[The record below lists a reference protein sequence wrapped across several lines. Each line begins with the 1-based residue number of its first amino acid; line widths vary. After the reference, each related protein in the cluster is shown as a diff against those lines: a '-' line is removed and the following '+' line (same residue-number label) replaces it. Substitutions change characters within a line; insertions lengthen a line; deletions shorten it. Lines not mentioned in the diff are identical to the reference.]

1 MYDNTI
7 VRDKWMLGRL
17 NLQRLRISQR
27 TSCPIM
33 PHPNMAIRKGSSSN
47 DDEVIVKLLLDV
59 CGGL

>member
-1 MYDNTI
+1 MITQLLETSGCW
-7 VRDKWMLGRL
+7 RRL